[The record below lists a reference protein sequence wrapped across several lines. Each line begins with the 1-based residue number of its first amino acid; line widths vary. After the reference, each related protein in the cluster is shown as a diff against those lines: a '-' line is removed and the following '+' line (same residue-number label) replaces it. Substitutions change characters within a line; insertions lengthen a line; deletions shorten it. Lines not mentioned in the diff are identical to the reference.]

1 MQPGTAQQSATFE
14 RIRDTSPD
22 GEFAVRI
29 SPSGEAE
36 IPLLPS
42 LWPPLF
48 DRQ

>member
-1 MQPGTAQQSATFE
+1 MQPSTAQQSATFQK
-14 RIRDTSPD
+14 IRDTSPD

-29 SPSGEAE
+29 SSSGEAE
-36 IPLLPS
+36 IPLLPG